1 MASSRKAA
9 ACRNDCGLKPMP
21 QQNITIEL
29 NHEYTAEEME
39 NIKLGFVP
47 QEMDDRWFIY
57 YDQTESK
64 LFMHRSWTGYCDYIV
79 QFTEKAETSTFMA
92 TTAIVN
98 RDESQ
103 YSSFGDDYDEESILS
118 VISSLLL
125 QECPG
130 EP

>member
-1 MASSRKAA
+1 
-9 ACRNDCGLKPMP
+9 MP